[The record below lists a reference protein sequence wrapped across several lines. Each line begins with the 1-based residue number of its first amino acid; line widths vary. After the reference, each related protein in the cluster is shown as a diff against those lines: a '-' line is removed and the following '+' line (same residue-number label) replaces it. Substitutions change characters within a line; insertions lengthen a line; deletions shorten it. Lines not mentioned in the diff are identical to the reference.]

1 MQLSVLDH
9 LPDALLGCD
18 ITQLAAL
25 LRGPTLI
32 HLSGRDPHPLFVSVL
47 LHGNEPTGFEAVQAI
62 LRRHAGGALPRALSL
77 FIGNVAAAA
86 QGVRTLPEQADY
98 NRVWPGTAMPDCAE
112 AALMRQVF
120 EQMRARKPF
129 ASIDIHNTSG
139 MNPHYACVSRLEQP
153 YFHLARLFG
162 RIVIYIERPF
172 GIQSRA
178 MADLCPAVTVEC
190 GRIGDRYARDHA
202 FEFVEACLRLSHF
215 PEHDIAP
222 HDIDLLQT
230 VAVLKV
236 PLDVSF
242 SFDDSPADI
251 RFRADLDRLNFSS
264 IEAGTLLGRAD
275 AASGARVEVLPGGD
289 FEVLEE
295 FLEHVDGEIRFSR
308 AAVPAMLTRDPNA
321 VRLDCLGY
329 LMERIGFDGRP
340 VVSAE
345 GGGGKSSPA

>member
-1 MQLSVLDH
+1 MQLTILDH
-9 LPDALLGCD
+9 LPDGLLGSD
-18 ITQLAAL
+18 ITRLAGL
-25 LRGPTLI
+25 LKGPTLI
-32 HLSGRDPHPLFVSVL
+32 HLPGRDPRPLFVSVL
-47 LHGNEPTGFEAVQAI
+47 LHGNEPTGFETMQAV
-62 LRRHAGGALPRALSL
+62 LRRNAGGVLPRAMSL

-86 QGVRTLPEQADY
+86 RGVRTLPGQSDY
-98 NRVWPGTAMPDCAE
+98 NRVWPGTTMPDRPE
-112 AALMRQVF
+112 AALMRQVV
-120 EQMRARKPF
+120 EQVRALKPF

-153 YFHLARLFG
+153 CFHLARLFS

-190 GRIGDRYARDHA
+190 GRIGDDYARDRA
-202 FEFVEACLRLSHF
+202 LEFVEACLRLSHF
-215 PEHDIAP
+215 PDHDISP
-222 HDIDLLQT
+222 HDIELLQT

-236 PLDVSF
+236 PADVSF

-251 RFRADLDRLNFSS
+251 RFRADIDHLNFSQV
-264 IEAGTLLGRAD
+264 EAGTMVGWIDAPGR
-275 AASGARVEVLPGGD
+275 ARVEVLPGGD

-295 FLEHVDGEIRFSR
+295 FLEHADGELRFSR
-308 AAVPAMLTRDPNA
+308 NAVPAMLTRDPNA

-340 VVSAE
+340 IPPAGP
-345 GGGGKSSPA
+345 GGGENAIA